1 MDGLGAYTNHISSV
15 EFLFCLKKKKIFLK
29 TLFSQTGE
37 FWLDHYDLLHFIHE
51 WRLGLC
57 PLYACN
63 ADSLIEVVK

>member
-1 MDGLGAYTNHISSV
+1 MDGLGAYTDHISSV
-15 EFLFCLKKKKIFLK
+15 EFLFCLKKNKKKK

-37 FWLDHYDLLHFIHE
+37 FWLDHHDLLHFSHE